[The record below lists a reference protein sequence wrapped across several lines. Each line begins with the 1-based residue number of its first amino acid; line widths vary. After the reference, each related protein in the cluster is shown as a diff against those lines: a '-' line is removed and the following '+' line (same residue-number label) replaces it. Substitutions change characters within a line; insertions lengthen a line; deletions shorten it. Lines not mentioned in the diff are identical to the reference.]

1 MRVGVESERA
11 QHLPA
16 KRSPALPQ
24 RLWAF
29 VRLARPKQWTKNG
42 LVFGALLF
50 SGRLVEPASV
60 QHALLAFA
68 AFCLASSAVYSLN
81 DALDAPE
88 DRVHPRKRHRPVAA
102 GLISRTQAI
111 SAAAVL
117 GGAGAVLGFSVN
129 LALGLTVALYLA
141 ISVLYSLRLK
151 HAVLLDIMAVA
162 AGFVLRAVGG
172 AEAIGVQMSLWFLA
186 CVPLLSLL
194 LAVGKRRHELISLAD
209 PIRHRGVLSEYP
221 SQLLDQLIAI
231 LGAAIIMAYLLYAM
245 DSAKPYLLMLTSPMV
260 IYGVFR
266 YLYLVYHRAEGGS
279 PDEMLLS
286 DAPLL
291 VAVAAW
297 GVATAVVIYLA

>member
-16 KRSPALPQ
+16 KRSPAAPE

-297 GVATAVVIYLA
+297 GIATGAVIYLV